1 MMSFIGRWTRAS
13 VLLGCFFPG
22 VALTAAG
29 AEVTVTQVGAPNFVP
44 TDFLLFAAPLG
55 TPASGFAE
63 FSETLRAI
71 LPPPNHSFEPSS
83 GIVPG
88 AAHAGPYDRE
98 LSEGVAAQ
106 GFEESTT
113 FTTAQYSNGT
123 GVLLA
128 FMLVPA
134 AGAPQG
140 SSPDFGSGPIIAN
153 SLFPMKFTADT
164 FTDGVRNDATSSFDL
179 TAISGFDGHSHI
191 PLFNISSFDFASRPV
206 AGAYEYRLSLLD
218 VSGNGY
224 RIVAPFAV
232 VAVPEPATWAMLGIG
247 MLLLAVMARRL
258 R

>member
-1 MMSFIGRWTRAS
+1 MIGFIGNWTRVV
-13 VLLGCFFPG
+13 VLVGSLLPG
-22 VALTAAG
+22 MPLTAG
-29 AEVTVTQVGAPNFVP
+29 AEVAVTPVGDPTFVP
-44 TDFLLFAAPLG
+44 TDFHLFAAPLG

-63 FSETLRAI
+63 FSETLSAI
-71 LPPPNHSFEPSS
+71 LPPPNHSFDPST

-88 AAHAGPYDRE
+88 AAHVGPYDDE
-98 LSEGVAAQ
+98 LAEGIAAK
-106 GFEESTT
+106 GFEESTV

-134 AGAPQG
+134 EGAPGG
-140 SSPDFGSGPIIAN
+140 SSPDFASGPIIAN
-153 SLFPMKFTADT
+153 SVFPMKFTADT

-179 TAISGFDGHSHI
+179 TAIAGFDGHSHI
-191 PLFNISSFDFASRPV
+191 PLFNISSFEFASRPV
-206 AGAYEYRLSLLD
+206 TGAYEYRLSVLD

-232 VAVPEPATWAMLGIG
+232 VAVPEPASWVMLVIG
-247 MLLLAVMARRL
+247 ALFLAAVSRRI